1 MKYLYLLP
9 ALLLIGILSSCTN
22 DQIVEMAPLEHDLL
36 ITWVALERGDSAIA
50 HTYNEAAQVKWGK
63 LRQKF
68 RLGLLT
74 EAEKRSVGMVNLWMN
89 NLDLAFNY
97 DQPEKGLVT
106 ILHLQNQL
114 KTLRPRYG
122 IVHPADQLYEFNYS
136 LGRIR
141 ETYQDQMLCL
151 LEWKEFVG
159 IYEQADKQWRDY
171 QRTRPAHADL
181 VFPGLGS
188 NSTTAE
194 YGALALTQ
202 ALDKFGEQLDNADPT
217 VLPAP
222 GEVVRSAFLDYMAVV
237 VAYPGAEL

>member
-1 MKYLYLLP
+1 MKFLYLLP
-9 ALLLIGILSSCTN
+9 ALLLLGFLSSCTD
-22 DQIVEMAPLEHDLL
+22 DQIVEMAPLERDLL

-50 HTYNEAAQVKWGK
+50 HTYNTTAQEKWRK

-89 NLDLAFNY
+89 NLDLAFSY
-97 DQPEKGLVT
+97 DQPQKGLLT
-106 ILHLQNQL
+106 IQHLQNQL

-151 LEWKEFVG
+151 LEWKEFVE
-159 IYEQADKQWRDY
+159 IYEQAHKQWRDY

-181 VFPGLGS
+181 VFPGLG
-188 NSTTAE
+188 NRSTTAE
-194 YGALALTQ
+194 YGALALTE
-202 ALDKFGEQLDNADPT
+202 ALDEFGEELDNADPT
-217 VLPAP
+217 LLLIP
-222 GEVVRSAFLDYMAVV
+222 GDKVRSAFLDYMAVV
-237 VAYPGAEL
+237 IAYPGVEL